1 MGRSI
6 QACIRSNLV
15 VVPTH
20 GTLVSISGFEHRVRF
35 EDNRYWRAD
44 GKPVFLVDF
53 QWTIPALNAWHNATG
68 PDHRFVAVGELF
80 ADPELQL
87 PQTPDFKSM
96 RRRPSWPRLSHRF
109 LLGFG
114 APEKPGFP

>member
-1 MGRSI
+1 
-6 QACIRSNLV
+6 
-15 VVPTH
+15 
-20 GTLVSISGFEHRVRF
+20 LVSISGFEHRVRF

-80 ADPELQL
+80 TDPELRL
-87 PQTPDFKSM
+87 PRTPDFKLL

-109 LLGFG
+109 LSGFG